1 MVVVPEGSY
10 GRLWEDTPTSWWTG
24 FHVDDT
30 PGYGPPI
37 TSSRIT
43 VTDYYRFRSTQL
55 SLDDYRAVDR
65 SGLGLLFFRLR
76 KLFGLDGPNLYWSDP
91 SLLEVIDP
99 GDIDNAAVT
108 TAISTAA
115 AEAQREGLQL
125 MLWYR
130 IPQLLPGV
138 SAGAMFL
145 SPCRRF
151 TATAAAA
158 KLATQPA
165 QPLAAGFGCASQRP
179 GGAVIGTT
187 NMSQIVPTAPRI
199 AVERRVGGTLADV
212 VALHRQ
218 RLDGTEVLQD
228 PGTDALL
235 AGFRAEAR
243 IQTDFLRAR
252 GILQPFP
259 DDKVAAIRRQHARG

>member
-115 AEAQREGLQL
+115 AEAEREGLQF

-158 KLATQPA
+158 KLVTQPA

-179 GGAVIGTT
+179 GGCRHRHHEYEPDSSNGSPHRGGAARRRYP
-187 NMSQIVPTAPRI
+187 SRCRRPPSPAPRWNRST
-199 AVERRVGGTLADV
+199 AGSRHGRSAGGISSGGEDSN
-212 VALHRQ
+212 
-218 RLDGTEVLQD
+218 
-228 PGTDALL
+228 
-235 AGFRAEAR
+235 
-243 IQTDFLRAR
+243 
-252 GILQPFP
+252 
-259 DDKVAAIRRQHARG
+259 